1 MNIRELFS
9 LALIELTPRRKI
21 YLALTIG
28 GAILVCVM
36 VGSAWSHFTIRGLER
51 DIRAAKEQV
60 KNKEAIASARE
71 KEAEKYRLQAERL
84 EGSLAEIQKI
94 AKKQDEE
101 LEKISD
107 QTGNARADA
116 ARARGVRALDS
127 TSAELCRR
135 LEELG
140 HGCGETQ

>member
-1 MNIRELFS
+1 MTLRDVFS
-9 LALIELTPRRKI
+9 LALVELTPRRKI
-21 YLALTIG
+21 YLALIIA

-36 VGSAWSHFTIRGLER
+36 AGSAWSHFTIRGLER
-51 DIRAAKEQV
+51 DVRAAKEQAD
-60 KNKEAIASARE
+60 NKQKIADAKER
-71 KEAEKYRLQAERL
+71 EAEKYRLQAERL
-84 EGSLAEIQKI
+84 EGSLQEIQKI

-127 TSAELCRR
+127 TSADLCRR

-140 HGCGETQ
+140 HGCN